1 MDIST
6 TTKTYGPGASQGF
19 IVKPSD
25 ITEVGCTLDLE
36 LIEATDGSIPAGT
49 PLGGPTDAGTYG
61 DYGDAGSDG
70 TETFAGVLFDSIP
83 TRGKTTG
90 NVGASR
96 IVLGAVYEA
105 KLPKPID
112 AAAKA
117 DVPTIAF
124 V

>member
-1 MDIST
+1 MDISPT
-6 TTKTYGPGASQGF
+6 TRTYGPGAGQGF

-25 ITEVGCTLDLE
+25 ITEVGCTLDL
-36 LIEATDGSIPAGT
+36 AAVAAVDGAIPAGT
-49 PLGGPTDAGTYG
+49 PLGGPTAAGTYG
-61 DYGDAGSDG
+61 DYNNAATNG
-70 TETFAGVLFDSIP
+70 TEVFAGVLFDSIP